1 MKSDTRNADTFPP
14 LKPVRVRL
22 AKNLHCT
29 FHFDP
34 DANGIVNVEWE
45 PFSPARMPRQLMRR
59 YTDARDQAYRLLA
72 ARRGGTIIVANSTG
86 GGTDLLPVI
95 SVIHPDGR
103 IEKRTLDDRE
113 VH

>member
-1 MKSDTRNADTFPP
+1 MTTDTNTSQP

-29 FHFDP
+29 FQFDP

-45 PFSPARMPRQLMRR
+45 PRSPGRMPRQLMRR
-59 YTDARDQAYRLLA
+59 YTEARDRAYRVLA
-72 ARRGGTIIVANSTG
+72 ARKGGTLMVVNTTG
-86 GGTDLLPVI
+86 GGTDLRPVV
-95 SVIHPDGR
+95 SLIHPDGR
-103 IEKRTLDDRE
+103 IERRTLDDRE